1 MNLNQVKCMK
11 PLLTTAN
18 NYLAILYERK
28 IIPDDLCICFI
39 TDTVSNNNSFKLIPY
54 LTFSHNSKYTF
65 SEILVFLNKY
75 MPIDI
80 MKKVELPHKK
90 D

>member
-39 TDTVSNNNSFKLIPY
+39 TDTVQNYKLTPY
-54 LTFSHNSKYTF
+54 LTFSHNSKSSF
-65 SEILVFLNKY
+65 SEIYTFLSPY
-75 MPIDI
+75 MSYDI
-80 MKKVELPHKK
+80 MRNIKLPQNNI
-90 D
+90 